1 MRGRKVAR
9 YRDEIEQMNR
19 EHCETITRELHKLED
34 TPEDATVIR
43 KAIALIEEGQT
54 WRRAYID
61 LRDSRDK
68 VIQRNPQQLR
78 QPSEVL

>member
-1 MRGRKVAR
+1 MRHREEVER
-9 YRDEIEQMNR
+9 MNTER
-19 EHCETITRELHKLED
+19 CERITRKPHKLSSSPIIV
-34 TPEDATVIR
+34 PEDRETL
-43 KAIALIEEGQT
+43 KQAIALIEEGQT

-78 QPSEVL
+78 QPPEVL